1 MRVSMNFY
9 NPLSPSGIT
18 RVAHIYLDGDELPGV
33 RAVKFDGTLATG
45 LIVEDDGNMRR
56 GENHAI
62 TPNGTCRVCR
72 IPADRLGA
80 QPPGRTRIPKGVSI
94 LDKTNTTIAMD
105 KVVFLPEELMPAP
118 RGSQRTRTKPFDGIT
133 PMQGFRTED
142 GEFFA
147 TEAEAREHV
156 GVLTRRKV
164 LNAMQDQTI
173 SQVLE
178 NSDKWLH
185 IVFQSGASFDI
196 SCHSGHLEYELET
209 YDGSRVHIPAAVN
222 WKESK

>member
-9 NPLSPSGIT
+9 SVISPTGIS
-18 RVAHIYLDGDELPGV
+18 RVAHLYLDGDELPGV

-45 LIVEDDGNMRR
+45 LIIEDDGNMRR
-56 GENHAI
+56 GQNFAI

-72 IPADRLGA
+72 VPADRLGY

-94 LDKTNTTIAMD
+94 IDKNDTTIAMD
-105 KVVFLPEELMPAP
+105 KVVFTPDELRQDWSKGHRA
-118 RGSQRTRTKPFDGIT
+118 KPVDGIT
-133 PMQGFRTED
+133 SVQGFRTED

-147 TEAEAREHV
+147 TESEAREHV
-156 GVLTRRKV
+156 GVLMRNKV
-164 LNAMQDQTI
+164 LNSMRDQTI

-178 NSDKWLH
+178 NSDKWLR
-185 IVFQSGASFDI
+185 IVFQSSASLDI
-196 SCHSGHLEYELET
+196 TCHGGHLEYELET
-209 YDGSRVHIPAAVN
+209 YEGSKVHIPAAVN